1 MEQQLTTELSEINQ
15 KLAKIEIFM
24 SKMDQYMED
33 LEFARRTEEAYRRIE
48 AGEGITMEFDE
59 FIKEMKKW

>member
-15 KLAKIEIFM
+15 KLAEIQNFM
-24 SKMDQYMED
+24 RKMDQYMED

-59 FIKEMKKW
+59 FIKDIKKW

>member
-1 MEQQLTTELSEINQ
+1 
-15 KLAKIEIFM
+15 M

-48 AGEGITMEFDE
+48 SGEGTKMEFDD
-59 FIKEMKKW
+59 FIKDMKKW